1 MSVPHKNQLLKIPPK
16 LGAKDYLIGTL
27 GTESMPLSLSSN
39 QPQIKGLLNKL
50 LQALVYYETRIQAT
64 RNTKRLGGIMDQIYP
79 DQVLLLTLSKR
90 HENP

>member
-27 GTESMPLSLSSN
+27 GTEIMPLSLN
-39 QPQIKGLLNKL
+39 QPQIKELLNKL

-79 DQVLLLTLSKR
+79 DQVLLLTVRKR